1 MSLYAVVTVAGQT
14 CRIPDVEPKAE
25 GSRSRQL
32 EILGGRLVMTGPYCN
47 NEMEQVFI
55 QSPHELSWKRGTKRP
70 VLGRAEFHEGSVVLS
85 ELSFMKGSA
94 VVAFLCRECK
104 KVIIDYSDEK
114 ADLNQR

>member
-1 MSLYAVVTVAGQT
+1 MKMVRLAAIEPYIFMYVVQIG
-14 CRIPDVEPKAE
+14 IY
-25 GSRSRQL
+25 
-32 EILGGRLVMTGPYCN
+32 GGRLVMTCPYCN
-47 NEMEQVFI
+47 NEMEQGII

-114 ADLNQR
+114 ADLN

>member
-1 MSLYAVVTVAGQT
+1 MDSKQVAT
-14 CRIPDVEPKAE
+14 IIKVY
-25 GSRSRQL
+25 
-32 EILGGRLVMTGPYCN
+32 GGRLAMTCPYCN
-47 NEMEQVFI
+47 NEMEQGII

-85 ELSFMKGSA
+85 KLSFMKGSA
-94 VVAFLCRECK
+94 VVAYLCRECK